1 MVEKIKQ
8 LCVKYEEIIVYLIVG
23 VINTIVSWAAC
34 FLVELFLDPDISWQ
48 NFVINTVGWVAG
60 VIFGYFANRKYVFKS
75 TNPEML
81 KEFMGF
87 AGGRVSTW
95 IMDIV
100 LMFVLVNLIHM
111 DYWIAKIF
119 ISSVLVMIAN
129 YLLSKFFVLEVVVFE
144 VSVYVLTDKITI
156 LRGGVVET
164 FVTMQSDSQLR
175 PIGLCDCNRVGV
187 GHDGIY
193 RRY

>member
-1 MVEKIKQ
+1 MEKIKQ
-8 LCVKYEEIIVYLIVG
+8 LYVKYEEIIVYLIVG

-34 FLVELFLDPDISWQ
+34 FLAELFLDPSISWQ

-60 VIFGYFANRKYVFKS
+60 VVFGYFANRKYVFKS

-100 LMFVLVNLIHM
+100 LMFVLVNMIHM
-111 DYWIAKIF
+111 NYWIAKIF

-129 YLLSKFFVLEVVVFE
+129 YLLSKFFVF
-144 VSVYVLTDKITI
+144 KKK
-156 LRGGVVET
+156 
-164 FVTMQSDSQLR
+164 
-175 PIGLCDCNRVGV
+175 
-187 GHDGIY
+187 
-193 RRY
+193 

>member
-1 MVEKIKQ
+1 MEKIKQ
-8 LCVKYEEIIVYLIVG
+8 LFVKYEEIIVYLIVG

-34 FLVELFLDPDISWQ
+34 FLVELFLDPGISWQ

-60 VIFGYFANRKYVFKS
+60 VVFGYFANRKYVFKS
-75 TNPEML
+75 TNPEMM
-81 KEFMGF
+81 KEFLGF

-129 YLLSKFFVLEVVVFE
+129 YLLSKFFVF
-144 VSVYVLTDKITI
+144 KKK
-156 LRGGVVET
+156 
-164 FVTMQSDSQLR
+164 
-175 PIGLCDCNRVGV
+175 
-187 GHDGIY
+187 
-193 RRY
+193 

>member
-1 MVEKIKQ
+1 MEKIKQ
-8 LCVKYEEIIVYLIVG
+8 LFVKYEEIIVYLIVG

-129 YLLSKFFVLEVVVFE
+129 YLLSKFFVF
-144 VSVYVLTDKITI
+144 KKK
-156 LRGGVVET
+156 
-164 FVTMQSDSQLR
+164 
-175 PIGLCDCNRVGV
+175 
-187 GHDGIY
+187 
-193 RRY
+193 

>member
-1 MVEKIKQ
+1 MDLSAYCEEAKERGFEMVEKIKQ
-8 LCVKYEEIIVYLIVG
+8 LFVKYEEIIVYLIVG

-60 VIFGYFANRKYVFKS
+60 VVFGYFANRKYVFKS

-95 IMDIV
+95 VMDIV

-129 YLLSKFFVLEVVVFE
+129 YLLSKFFVF
-144 VSVYVLTDKITI
+144 KKK
-156 LRGGVVET
+156 
-164 FVTMQSDSQLR
+164 
-175 PIGLCDCNRVGV
+175 
-187 GHDGIY
+187 
-193 RRY
+193 

>member
-1 MVEKIKQ
+1 MEKIKQ
-8 LCVKYEEIIVYLIVG
+8 LFVKYEEIIVYLIVG

-60 VIFGYFANRKYVFKS
+60 VVFGYFANRKYVFKS

-129 YLLSKFFVLEVVVFE
+129 YLLSKFFVF
-144 VSVYVLTDKITI
+144 KKK
-156 LRGGVVET
+156 
-164 FVTMQSDSQLR
+164 
-175 PIGLCDCNRVGV
+175 
-187 GHDGIY
+187 
-193 RRY
+193 

>member
-8 LCVKYEEIIVYLIVG
+8 LFVKHEEIIVYLIVG

-60 VIFGYFANRKYVFKS
+60 VVFGYFANRKYVFKS

-129 YLLSKFFVLEVVVFE
+129 YLLSKFFVF
-144 VSVYVLTDKITI
+144 KKK
-156 LRGGVVET
+156 
-164 FVTMQSDSQLR
+164 
-175 PIGLCDCNRVGV
+175 
-187 GHDGIY
+187 
-193 RRY
+193 